1 MLEISP
7 SRMSSGNLLFPCK
20 LALYP
25 DRVVIRKDRF
35 FGSAERAIPITKI
48 ASVTANKA
56 FWFSGIRIE
65 SSGGSED
72 IVADGFSAE
81 DVRVFRDS
89 LQSKLSSLA
98 ASSAPVA
105 IQTGPLKLC
114 RFCAESIQAAAIRCR
129 FCGQML

>member
-7 SRMSSGNLLFPCK
+7 SRMSNGNFLFPSK
-20 LALYP
+20 LELYP
-25 DRVVIRKDRF
+25 DRVVIRKNRL
-35 FGSAERAIPITKI
+35 FGSEERAIPIGKI

-72 IVADGFSAE
+72 IVANGFSAE

-89 LQSKLSSLA
+89 LQSKLSRLA
-98 ASSAPVA
+98 AAPLSQA
-105 IQTGPLKLC
+105 PQAGPLKLC
-114 RFCAESIQAAAIRCR
+114 PFCAESIQAAAIKCR
-129 FCGQML
+129 FCGEML